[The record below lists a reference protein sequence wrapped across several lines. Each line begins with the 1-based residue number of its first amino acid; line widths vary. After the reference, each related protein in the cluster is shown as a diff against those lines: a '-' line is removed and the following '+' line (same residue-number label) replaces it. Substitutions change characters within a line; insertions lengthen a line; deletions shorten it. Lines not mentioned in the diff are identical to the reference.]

1 MKLFGGAIAWRANKQ
16 DMVTMSSTEAELL
29 AVLQTAREAIYLF
42 CLIKALILVLPKA
55 LMIKCDNWQTIWL
68 LVNKIMKLQTK
79 LRHINIHLHWLRQEI
94 QQKSIDI
101 FWVSTKDMKADSL
114 TKALLT
120 VKHDTFVEMTSLE
133 DQKVYLDFVRQ
144 EDEKKKSL

>member
-1 MKLFGGAIAWRANKQ
+1 
-16 DMVTMSSTEAELL
+16 
-29 AVLQTAREAIYLF
+29 
-42 CLIKALILVLPKA
+42 
-55 LMIKCDNWQTIWL
+55 
-68 LVNKIMKLQTK
+68 
-79 LRHINIHLHWLRQEI
+79 
-94 QQKSIDI
+94 
-101 FWVSTKDMKADSL
+101 MKADSL